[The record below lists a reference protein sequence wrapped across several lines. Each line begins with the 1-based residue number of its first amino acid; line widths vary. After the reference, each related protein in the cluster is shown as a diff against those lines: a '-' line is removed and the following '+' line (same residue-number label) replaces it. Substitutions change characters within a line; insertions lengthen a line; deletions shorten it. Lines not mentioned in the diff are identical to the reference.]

1 MPLYRSL
8 APSRRAPRSTSSPN
22 PDPPPRAVRR
32 ISTTFP
38 TTFGRSYRTRESGA
52 RRRTIRPR
60 GGVDAV
66 RDPRLH
72 GLPANRQQNGRRAP
86 NRFARVC
93 LSSLLPI
100 LRDSAY
106 ILLLCRG
113 RPPLPSLVA
122 RRSPPTDAALSLFL
136 SLPLLVAPA
145 TLLCT
150 PPVALR
156 RSFVLTPFLSFSL
169 SIAADISSYSPTRL
183 RRHIFHRSSLS
194 FSYLS
199 LSLSFFLLICSLP

>member
-8 APSRRAPRSTSSPN
+8 APSPRAPRSTSSPK

-106 ILLLCRG
+106 ILLLRRG
-113 RPPLPSLVA
+113 LPPLPSPVA
-122 RRSPPTDAALSLFL
+122 RRSTLSPYRRRVIPLSLSSSPRRSCYPPLYASGCPLSFLCLDSVSLFL
-136 SLPLLVAPA
+136 
-145 TLLCT
+145 
-150 PPVALR
+150 ALHR
-156 RSFVLTPFLSFSL
+156 CRYIVVFAHSSSPTYFPSFLSFFL
-169 SIAADISSYSPTRL
+169 
-183 RRHIFHRSSLS
+183 
-194 FSYLS
+194 LS
-199 LSLSFFLLICSLP
+199 LSLSLC

>member
-8 APSRRAPRSTSSPN
+8 APSRRAPRSTSSPI

-100 LRDSAY
+100 LHDSAY
-106 ILLLCRG
+106 VLLLRRG

-122 RRSPPTDAALSLFL
+122 LPLPMPRYPSFSLFL
-136 SLPLLVAPA
+136 SSSLLLP
-145 TLLCT
+145 
-150 PPVALR
+150 
-156 RSFVLTPFLSFSL
+156 SFV
-169 SIAADISSYSPTRL
+169 RL
-183 RRHIFHRSSLS
+183 RLPFVVPLS
-194 FSYLS
+194 
-199 LSLSFFLLICSLP
+199 